1 MGWRS
6 SNEMKGVLHRI
17 RDTWPN
23 LQAALIQL
31 VGRFPWMLLCA
42 VTGTVAAMDL
52 VEREAGRL
60 HTLTSRILMTA
71 ALGLPLFLALRI
83 WQERRRPEVS
93 VEWAGLP
100 LLVGYFF
107 WQSVELGS
115 EPQIMSIRW
124 ALLMVG
130 LHGCVA
136 ISGFLSGSESVGFWQ
151 FNRRMFT
158 RFCLTSLYTGV
169 LTMGLELALLSAGKL
184 FELNIRFGYMHLFLV
199 MTGIFHPVFFLAGVP
214 RDFDALE
221 IDEPYPKPLKAFTQI
236 ALAPLV
242 AIFTGILYVYSFK
255 IIAMHSWPRGW
266 VALPVLL
273 LSGVGILAALLLH
286 PLRNQPE
293 QRWARWFMHY
303 FPRALAPLS
312 ILLLLSLRERITAY
326 GVTESRY
333 LGMLVGGWLLAW
345 SFVSVIWQNAGI
357 RWVPVSLALACFM
370 TSAGPWSAGSI
381 SRQSQLRQL
390 VGLLERGGLMV
401 DGKIQPPEKETLL
414 PSKDYER
421 LESTLKYLVATH
433 GREVVREI
441 FEGLMLDTSKVEE
454 RHPSWSYTSKVMDK
468 LRLRKVE
475 DKNGR
480 WIPEYKLFG
489 GNDFPLDGFRRARFF
504 NSSLVGKEV
513 LVGDLWM
520 KVENGALKARFTQ
533 KAPWENVPLD
543 TFFAALTKQNER
555 EIPLEKMSADWEIG
569 GRSFHVIFTD
579 ILLQHG
585 ISEGAINLRR
595 CSLLLLE
602 R

>member
-1 MGWRS
+1 M
-6 SNEMKGVLHRI
+6 
-17 RDTWPN
+17 
-23 LQAALIQL
+23 
-31 VGRFPWMLLCA
+31 
-42 VTGTVAAMDL
+42 
-52 VEREAGRL
+52 
-60 HTLTSRILMTA
+60 
-71 ALGLPLFLALRI
+71 
-83 WQERRRPEVS
+83 
-93 VEWAGLP
+93 
-100 LLVGYFF
+100 
-107 WQSVELGS
+107 
-115 EPQIMSIRW
+115 
-124 ALLMVG
+124 
-130 LHGCVA
+130 
-136 ISGFLSGSESVGFWQ
+136 
-151 FNRRMFT
+151 
-158 RFCLTSLYTGV
+158 
-169 LTMGLELALLSAGKL
+169 
-184 FELNIRFGYMHLFLV
+184 
-199 MTGIFHPVFFLAGVP
+199 
-214 RDFDALE
+214 
-221 IDEPYPKPLKAFTQI
+221 DEPYPKPLKAFTQI

-312 ILLLLSLRERITAY
+312 VLLLLSLRERITAY

-480 WIPEYKLFG
+480 WIPEYKLVG
-489 GNDFPLDGFRRARFF
+489 STDIPLDGFRRARFF
-504 NSSLVGKEV
+504 NSSLVSKEA

-533 KAPWENVPLD
+533 EAPWENVPLD

-555 EIPLEKMSADWEIG
+555 EIPLEKMTTRNTLGKNERRLGNTRQILPCHFHRHSSAARHIRGSHQSETMFVAAA
-569 GRSFHVIFTD
+569 RTVVLEEAA
-579 ILLQHG
+579 ILLRAKVARAERRAWN
-585 ISEGAINLRR
+585 SSTFGARR
-595 CSLLLLE
+595 SYSDSAQPQSNGSGGVSQVFTSAAARFSTRSSTVSKPSLSL
-602 R
+602 

>member
-1 MGWRS
+1 
-6 SNEMKGVLHRI
+6 MKGVLNRI
-17 RDTWPN
+17 RETWPD

-42 VTGTVAAMDL
+42 VTGTAAAMDL
-52 VEREAGRL
+52 VERKTGTGWYAYS
-60 HTLTSRILMTA
+60 SRIFMTA
-71 ALGLPLFLALRI
+71 ALGLPLFFALRI
-83 WQERRRPEVS
+83 WQETKEKRQPKLS
-93 VEWAGLP
+93 VEWVGF
-100 LLVGYFF
+100 LLLAGYFF
-107 WQSVELGS
+107 WQSAELGS
-115 EPQIMSIRW
+115 EPQIISIRW

-136 ISGFLSGSESVGFWQ
+136 ISGFMSGAEGVGFWQ
-151 FNRRMFT
+151 FNRRIFT

-169 LTMGLELALLSAGKL
+169 LTLGLELALLSAEKL
-184 FELNIRFGYMHLFLV
+184 FELNIRFGYMRLFLV
-199 MTGIFHPVFFLAGVP
+199 MIGIFHPLFFLAGVP

-242 AIFTGILYVYSFK
+242 AIFTGILYVYTFK
-255 IIAMHSWPRGW
+255 IIGLHSWPRGW

-273 LSGVGILAALLLH
+273 LSGVGILAVLLLH

-345 SFVSVIWQNAGI
+345 SFVSVIWQNVGI

-401 DGKIQPPEKETLL
+401 DGKIRPPEKETLL
-414 PSKDYER
+414 PGKDYER

-433 GREVVREI
+433 GRGVVREI
-441 FEGLMLDTSKVEE
+441 FDDLLLDTSKVEG
-454 RHPSWSYTSKVMDK
+454 RRPSWGYTAQVMGK
-468 LRLRKVE
+468 LRLRKME

-480 WIPEYKLFG
+480 YIPEYKLIG
-489 GNDFPLDGFRRARFF
+489 GNAFPLDGFRRARFF
-504 NSSLVGKEV
+504 NSSLASKEA

-520 KVENGALKARFTQ
+520 KVEEGALKARF
-533 KAPWENVPLD
+533 KKEDPWENVPMD
-543 TFFAALTKQNER
+543 TLFASLTKQNES

-579 ILLQHG
+579 IFLQHG
-585 ISEGAINLRR
+585 TADGALNLRR

>member
-1 MGWRS
+1 
-6 SNEMKGVLHRI
+6 MKGVLHRI
-17 RDTWPN
+17 RETWPD

-31 VGRFPWMLLCA
+31 GGRFPWMLLCA
-42 VTGTVAAMDL
+42 VTGTASAMDL
-52 VEREAGRL
+52 VERKTGTGGY
-60 HTLTSRILMTA
+60 TLGSRILMTA
-71 ALGLPLFLALRI
+71 ALGLPLFFALRI
-83 WQERRRPEVS
+83 WQENKEKGLPKVS

-100 LLVGYFF
+100 LLAGYFF

-136 ISGFLSGSESVGFWQ
+136 VSGFVSGSESVGFWQ
-151 FNRRMFT
+151 FNRRIFT

-169 LTMGLELALLSAGKL
+169 LTLGLELALLSAGKL

-214 RDFDALE
+214 RDFEALE
-221 IDEPYPKPLKAFTQI
+221 MDEPYPKPLKAFTQI

-242 AIFTGILYVYSFK
+242 AIFTGILYVYSLK

-312 ILLLLSLRERITAY
+312 ILLLLSLRERIAAY

-401 DGKIQPPEKETLL
+401 DGKIRPPEKETLL
-414 PSKDYER
+414 PSEDYER

-433 GREVVREI
+433 GRGVVREI
-441 FEGLMLDTSKVEE
+441 FDDLLLDTSKVEG
-454 RHPSWSYTSKVMDK
+454 RHPSLGYTAQVMGK
-468 LRLRKVE
+468 LRLRKMV
-475 DKNGR
+475 KYGSY
-480 WIPEYKLFG
+480 IPEYKLVG
-489 GNDFPLDGFRRARFF
+489 GTDFPLVEFRRARFF
-504 NSSLVGKEV
+504 NSLLVSKEAH
-513 LVGDLWM
+513 VGDLWM
-520 KVENGALKARFTQ
+520 KVENGALKARS
-533 KAPWENVPLD
+533 KKEDPWENVPLD
-543 TFFAALTKQNER
+543 ALFASLKEQNEH
-555 EIPLEKMSADWEIG
+555 EMPLEKMSADWEIG

-579 ILLQHG
+579 IFLQHG
-585 ISEGAINLRR
+585 MADGALDLRR